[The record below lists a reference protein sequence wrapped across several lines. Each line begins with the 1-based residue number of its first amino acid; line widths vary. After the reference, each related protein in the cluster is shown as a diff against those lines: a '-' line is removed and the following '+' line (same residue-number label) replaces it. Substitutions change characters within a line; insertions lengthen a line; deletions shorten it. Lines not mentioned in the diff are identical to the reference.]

1 MCKNVLC
8 ESPKDIICSDN
19 RCWITDS
26 CRYISSC
33 ISKLVSDSL
42 KQYSCICNYTEN
54 NLQVYQLP
62 ECVLPTNS
70 PTTSPSTYPTSLP
83 TNSSVFGGLNIENEA
98 KEEFNKVY
106 YYVIGAVLF
115 LIVCIMIR
123 FRQCVRRYM
132 CCKNRVNN
140 EDV

>member
-19 RCWITDS
+19 RCWITES

-33 ISKLVSDSL
+33 ISKLVSNSL

-54 NLQVYQLP
+54 NIPVYQLP

-70 PTTSPSTYPTSLP
+70 PTTSPTFLP
-83 TNSSVFGGLNIENEA
+83 TNSSVIGGLNIENEA

-106 YYVIGAVLF
+106 YYVMGAVL
-115 LIVCIMIR
+115 LIIVGIIIK

-132 CCKNRVNN
+132 CCKNRVNDDG
-140 EDV
+140 E